1 MTIPHQYV
9 NSPYSPN
16 LYSKITH
23 CKKCFFAKDA
33 CESLTDG
40 FHEGQTRSGLAQR
53 ESNITYFEFHFKP
66 YSDHLRMSRQKIEYL
81 VPNPSRSF
89 EIHTYPRYRDTSLL
103 QRFSNLG
110 IDSTQLFDPRGN
122 PSPLRRT
129 QLLARHQPLL
139 AGDRVDAFFYWVRS
153 RASAVKRLLGL

>member
-1 MTIPHQYV
+1 VRHKQQPVLRQGDIEKSLTNLLGSDEVLTIPHQYV

-53 ESNITYFEFHFKP
+53 KSNITYFEFHFKP
-66 YSDHLRMSRQKIEYL
+66 YSDYLRMSRQKIEYL
-81 VPNPSRSF
+81 VPNPSR
-89 EIHTYPRYRDTSLL
+89 
-103 QRFSNLG
+103 
-110 IDSTQLFDPRGN
+110 
-122 PSPLRRT
+122 RT
-129 QLLARHQPLL
+129 P
-139 AGDRVDAFFYWVRS
+139 FI
-153 RASAVKRLLGL
+153 